1 MDRYLYLMGLYMKGN
16 LKELKDSSFFV
27 DFVLCVSIFRKF
39 GYLNYVI
46 YLRSIFKKGDRYEKG
61 NI

>member
-1 MDRYLYLMGLYMKGN
+1 MGLYMKGN